1 MIKPGD
7 KDINQ
12 ESQIGQEDLVT
23 HQLIRVG
30 EGSGKQVSAPQ
41 GTDQPLDIR
50 VLIMSRET
58 IKLPQ
63 RQARDQGKQ
72 NQEII
77 GMEIN
82 GTHQHQHKNYSR
94 YRSYNKILQDVV
106 YVKSFNSF
114 VYDAKIG
121 KLTDNRNVA
130 SPKTG
135 RQAHFWTWACLATF
149 IY

>member
-1 MIKPGD
+1 MIKSND

-12 ESQIGQEDLVT
+12 KSQIGQEDLVT
-23 HQLIRVG
+23 HQLIRVS
-30 EGSGKQVSAPQ
+30 EGSGKQVSASQ
-41 GTDQPLDIR
+41 GTDQPLNIR

>member
-1 MIKPGD
+1 MIKSND

-12 ESQIGQEDLVT
+12 KSQIGQEDLVT
-23 HQLIRVG
+23 HQLIRVS
-30 EGSGKQVSAPQ
+30 EGSGKQVSASQ

-50 VLIMSRET
+50 ILIMSRET

-63 RQARDQGKQ
+63 RQARNQAEQ

-82 GTHQHQHKNYSR
+82 GTHQYSR

>member
-1 MIKPGD
+1 M
-7 KDINQ
+7 Q
-12 ESQIGQEDLVT
+12 VVT
-23 HQLIRVG
+23 AIVC
-30 EGSGKQVSAPQ
+30 
-41 GTDQPLDIR
+41 DQ
-50 VLIMSRET
+50 
-58 IKLPQ
+58 
-63 RQARDQGKQ
+63 Q

>member
-30 EGSGKQVSAPQ
+30 EGSGKQVSASQ

-50 VLIMSRET
+50 ILIMSRET